1 MTAIRKENEAP
12 MTQGPKSGRQ
22 QPPNEGVARTY
33 PGSAQR
39 DSGWLCATS
48 RLLPHR
54 LFSAMRCATVTTMPR
69 DGAIVFG
76 DLIGKLDVLRIE
88 CPKCGRSGRYRLAD
102 LLMRYGRNERVFAFT
117 DDVTANC
124 TRRQARSDNDPC
136 GASS

>member
-1 MTAIRKENEAP
+1 
-12 MTQGPKSGRQ
+12 
-22 QPPNEGVARTY
+22 
-33 PGSAQR
+33 
-39 DSGWLCATS
+39 
-48 RLLPHR
+48 
-54 LFSAMRCATVTTMPR
+54 MPR

-136 GASS
+136 GASSPTSRSCCDD